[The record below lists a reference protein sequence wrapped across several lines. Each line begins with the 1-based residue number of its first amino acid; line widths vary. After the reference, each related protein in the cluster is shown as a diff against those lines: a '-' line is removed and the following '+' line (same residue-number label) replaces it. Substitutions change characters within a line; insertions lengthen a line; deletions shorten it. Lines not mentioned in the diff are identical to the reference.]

1 MGISPMK
8 AWRIPEVQLSVWG
21 GLLNAGW
28 EFGHSSLYTD
38 HVRGLSYVVW
48 SRLHCTGGDVMIL
61 VITFWVVSLL
71 ARSRTWATAA
81 TLWPKVLFVIG
92 GLTYTVF
99 SEWFNTTI
107 RETWTYTES
116 MPQVFGFGL
125 SPLLQWVVVPPVVLC
140 LMARASDRDCDSTP
154 TEA

>member
-8 AWRIPEVQLSVWG
+8 AWQIPEVQLGVWG
-21 GLLNAGW
+21 GLLNAIW
-28 EFGHSSLYTD
+28 EFAHSSLYTD

-48 SRLHCTGGDVMIL
+48 SRLHCTGGDLMIL
-61 VITFWVVSLL
+61 VVTFWVVSLM
-71 ARSRTWATAA
+71 ARSRAWATAER
-81 TLWPKVLFVIG
+81 LWPKLLFVVG
-92 GLTYTVF
+92 GLAYTVF

-125 SPLLQWVVVPPVVLC
+125 SPLLQWAVVPPIVLC
-140 LMARASDRDCDSTP
+140 LMARASHRDRDPTP